1 MPGDLE
7 TNCVAGGKDPV
18 LAALMLID
26 KSVPYTGCAF

>member
-18 LAALMLID
+18 LAALMLIA